1 MKQSPPQAQQPRH
14 GYLFARP
21 ELVPP
26 FLQVLV
32 MAFVQG
38 LQLLGFVLY
47 QEVTL
52 FILEHIPG
60 RTGKRRRGLS
70 HTMRHQH
77 HALMS
82 S

>member
-1 MKQSPPQAQQPRH
+1 MKQSPPQAHQPRH

-26 FLQVLV
+26 FLLV

-60 RTGKRRRGLS
+60 RTGKRRRGLR
-70 HTMRHQH
+70 HTMRHEH
-77 HALMS
+77 RALTS